1 LICFF
6 KLLIGEKLLSIRR
19 SFRFQSDLE
28 AEASPCPSESS
39 APLLA
44 ARRYRLTASSSGIGY
59 PPRVSDRVKYRP
71 HCLDDP
77 ALPLVLTSAVRFS
90 LTRFRWSLFRCP
102 VGSSL
107 EFRLP
112 LEFYTAAPSQPAAA
126 GQPLSWALFP
136 YSTSR
141 FGGPLVAGLLP
152 CYVPPSGF
160 DYPLGGFLPSNPCW
174 FSFAPAALLGFTLR
188 RFPLIGGIR
197 GVTTRMNPPTVNL
210 AVSPPPKRR
219 AGPIGLGFWA
229 STLP

>member
-1 LICFF
+1 M
-6 KLLIGEKLLSIRR
+6 
-19 SFRFQSDLE
+19 
-28 AEASPCPSESS
+28 
-39 APLLA
+39 
-44 ARRYRLTASSSGIGY
+44 
-59 PPRVSDRVKYRP
+59 KYRP